1 MTFEITTA
9 IIIVWIGVAI
19 FIFRLN
25 RKVKKIEDEL
35 REK

>member
-9 IIIVWIGVAI
+9 IIVIWVGIAV
-19 FIFRLN
+19 FIFRLD
-25 RKVKKIEDEL
+25 RKVKKIEDNL